1 MLGTIIYIPPA
12 SILRIRGH
20 FLVKWFAFITTVCN
34 KRIGYSE
41 PFPINLN
48 CEGFT
53 VITFVPM
60 WQINAGDFHYLL
72 RGDGEKL
79 HRRVTSLGEYAEKP
93 LLESFFHLQKLL
105 SFGYVKGA
113 APHGRPG
120 WLLLTASDFQKD
132 KPADDE
138 YHEPDG
144 NDRF

>member
-1 MLGTIIYIPPA
+1 MAAPA
-12 SILRIRGH
+12 FPGLFQQFFHQPAAADFVAVGQH
-20 FLVKWFAFITTVCN
+20 LVLDAQHRPDVGN
-34 KRIGYSE
+34 G
-41 PFPINLN
+41 
-48 CEGFT
+48 
-53 VITFVPM
+53 
-60 WQINAGDFHYLL
+60 NAGDFHYLL

-138 YHEPDG
+138 YHESDG